1 MKQVT
6 IWIEG
11 GVIQNMNAPEGVTVV
26 TYDFDTD
33 GALKIT
39 LPADEK
45 ARTALLRAWREG
57 DWSDEWWSTP

>member
-11 GVIQNMNAPEGVTVV
+11 GVIQNMNVPEGVTVV

-33 GALKIT
+33 GAPKEELSYY
-39 LPADEK
+39 D
-45 ARTALLRAWREG
+45 G
-57 DWSDEWWSTP
+57 DPCFMSVWSHDEWWSTP